1 MPKAFAAFAPLPL
14 QGQLAFARS
23 KDVHHVEALSVSPH
37 LDPSV
42 ASRCLDDIRSD
53 KLAASPSTCWRLIS
67 KIDDADL
74 VDFFISAGSTA
85 RAAAAAR
92 NPVATAESLRKALDF
107 DDGQVRFAALLNEST
122 PPNLRLEYGTP
133 AVFESMVNVGP
144 SLGHTVV
151 RAAEAVLVNH
161 WIAED
166 PARFTGAFHRAIIC
180 SPASSLEE
188 IAAAHACSRG
198 GFKFAKSHPLRKHPG
213 LSWAD
218 CTVAELLTF
227 AHPAA
232 DLVALARPEMT
243 VLDATCILARSAPV
257 EPEPHVIARLLG
269 RFGFAPLAGLTKPL
283 QYAQTRTSSAA
294 WAHPACALLE
304 TWSTGDSASIP
315 DAIQACELL
324 ADDAEAWSTFVSL
337 LPSWNLGF
345 AQLATTALR
354 LYG

>member
-23 KDVHHVEALSVSPH
+23 KDPHHVETLSVSPH

-67 KIDDADL
+67 KIDDVDL
-74 VDFFISAGSTA
+74 VDFFISSGSTA
-85 RAAAAAR
+85 RATAAAR
-92 NPVATAESLRKALDF
+92 NPVATVESLHKALNVDAMP
-107 DDGQVRFAALLNEST
+107 VRFAALLNEST
-122 PPNLRLEYGTP
+122 PPDLRLEYGTT
-133 AVFESMVNVGP
+133 ALLESMVNVGP

-151 RAAEAVLVNH
+151 RAAETVLANH
-161 WIAED
+161 WIAKD

-188 IAAAHACSRG
+188 ITAARACSRG

-218 CTVAELLTF
+218 CTVAELLAF

-243 VLDATCILARSAPV
+243 ILDATCILARSAPV

-283 QYAQTRTSSAA
+283 FYAQTRTSSAA
-294 WAHPACALLE
+294 WTNPAADLLE
-304 TWSTGDSASIP
+304 DWSIDDSSSVP
-315 DAIQACELL
+315 DATQACELL
-324 ADDAEAWSTFVSL
+324 ADDAQAWSTFVSL

-345 AQLATTALR
+345 VQLATTALR
-354 LYG
+354 LYS

>member
-23 KDVHHVEALSVSPH
+23 KVEHYVEALAVSPY

-67 KIDDADL
+67 RIDDVDL
-74 VDFFISAGSTA
+74 IDFFITTGSTA

-92 NPVATAESLRKALDF
+92 NPAATAETLCKALDF

-122 PPNLRLEYGTP
+122 PLDMRLEYGTP

-151 RAAEAVLVNH
+151 RAAEAVLTNH
-161 WIAED
+161 WIAQD
-166 PARFTGAFHRAIIC
+166 PVRFSRAFHRAIIC

-188 IAAAHACSRG
+188 ISAAQACSRG
-198 GFKFAKSHPLRKHPG
+198 GSKFAQSHPLRKYPG
-213 LSWAD
+213 FSWTD
-218 CTVAELLTF
+218 YTVAELLTL

-243 VLDATCILARSAPV
+243 IQDAARIFARREPV
-257 EPEPHVIARLLG
+257 EPEPHVIARLIG
-269 RFGFAPLAGLTKPL
+269 RFGFIPLAGLSEPL
-283 QYAQTRTSSAA
+283 QYAMSRTSSAA
-294 WAHPACALLE
+294 WSHPAAELLE
-304 TWSTGDSASIP
+304 DWSTDDSASV
-315 DAIQACELL
+315 AEAVQACEML
-324 ADDAEAWSTFVSL
+324 ADNAEAWSTFVSL

-354 LYG
+354 LYR

>member
-23 KDVHHVEALSVSPH
+23 KAEHHVEALAVSPY

-67 KIDDADL
+67 RIDDVDL
-74 VDFFISAGSTA
+74 VDFFISTGTTA

-92 NPVATAESLRKALDF
+92 NPVATVESLRKALDF

-122 PPNLRLEYGTP
+122 PIALRLEYGTT

-151 RAAEAVLVNH
+151 RAAEADLSNH
-161 WIAED
+161 WIAQD
-166 PARFTGAFHRAIIC
+166 PASFSGAFHRAIIC
-180 SPASSLEE
+180 SPASSLDE
-188 IAAAHACSRG
+188 IAAAQACSRA
-198 GFKFAKSHPLRKHPG
+198 GFKFAKSHPLRKYPG
-213 LSWAD
+213 LSWSD

-243 VLDATCILARSAPV
+243 ASDAARIFARREPV
-257 EPEPHVIARLLG
+257 EPEPHVIARLIG
-269 RFGFAPLAGLTKPL
+269 RFGFMPLVGLSEPL
-283 QYAQTRTSSAA
+283 QYALSRTSSAS
-294 WAHPACALLE
+294 WSHPAAELLE
-304 TWSTGDSASIP
+304 DWSADDSSSVA
-315 DAIQACELL
+315 DAAQACDLL
-324 ADDAEAWSTFVSL
+324 GANAEAWSTFVSL

-354 LYG
+354 LYR